1 MLLKCENCDIIPIFA
16 INYELRMLVTDYTIA
31 GCSFRL
37 QGRVA
42 EVVASHLPA
51 FEIFL
56 SPTIESQDVLAHI
69 CDDNTPIVEEFSTL
83 TTFDFEEEMAECI
96 FSRSANFYML
106 QIKGAEGCDVT
117 LTSDLSVKHIRT
129 AIATDITPDYITF
142 LRFGLWFMMGMAM
155 ALKGVSAVHSS
166 TVVCRDEAVM
176 FLGESGT
183 GKSTHTRLWL
193 KHIEGAKLL
202 NDDSPFVYEDGAR
215 MQVCGSPWSG
225 KTPCYK
231 NLRYPLRAIVRLSQ
245 APHNKIYRLSRIQS
259 IGALLPS
266 LPPAFMFDK
275 VLEDAMLGVLS
286 KVIAQVPVY
295 HLECLPDAAAAQLS
309 YTTIFGND

>member
-1 MLLKCENCDIIPIFA
+1 MQIA
-16 INYELRMLVTDYTIA
+16 DYTIA
-31 GCSFRL
+31 GCRFTL

-42 EVVASHLPA
+42 EVVASYLPS
-51 FEIFL
+51 FEVFL
-56 SPTIESQDVLAHI
+56 SPTDSSQGVLADI
-69 CDDNTPIVEEFSTL
+69 SDNYTPIAEEFTSL
-83 TTFDFEEEMAECI
+83 TTFDFEEDMAECV
-96 FSRSANFYML
+96 FSRSANYYML
-106 QIKGAEGCDVT
+106 QINGSDGCNVV
-117 LTSDLSVKHIRT
+117 LVSDLDVKHIT
-129 AIATDITPDYITF
+129 TPVAEDVTPDYVTF

-155 ALKGVSAVHSS
+155 ALQGVSAVHSS
-166 TVVCRDEAVM
+166 TVVCHDEAVM

-193 KHIEGAKLL
+193 KHIEGARLL
-202 NDDSPFVYEDGAR
+202 NDDSPFVFADDAGV
-215 MQVCGSPWSG
+215 QVCGSPWSG

-231 NLRYPLRAIVRLSQ
+231 NQQHKLRGVVRLSQ
-245 APHNKIYRLSRIQS
+245 APHNKISRLSRIMA

-275 VLEDAMLGVLS
+275 VLEDALLAVLS

-309 YTTIFGND
+309 YKTIFGDD

>member
-1 MLLKCENCDIIPIFA
+1 MQF
-16 INYELRMLVTDYTIA
+16 TDYTIA

-42 EVVASHLPA
+42 EVVTSSLPA
-51 FEIFL
+51 FEVFV
-56 SPTIESQDVLAHI
+56 SQAESSQSVLA
-69 CDDNTPIVEEFSTL
+69 CVSDDYSPVLEEFTVL
-83 TTFDFEEEMAECI
+83 TIFDFEEDMAECT
-96 FSRSANFYML
+96 FSRSAHYYKL
-106 QIKGAEGCDVT
+106 LIKGREGCNVVFLCDLDVT
-117 LTSDLSVKHIRT
+117 HIT
-129 AIATDITPDYITF
+129 TPVAGDITPDYITF

-155 ALKGVSAVHSS
+155 VLKGVSAVHSS
-166 TVVCRDEAVM
+166 TVVCRGEAVM

-202 NDDSPFVYEDGAR
+202 NDDSPFVFGGGER
-215 MQVCGSPWSG
+215 VQVCGSPWSG

-231 NLRYPLRAIVRLSQ
+231 NLQYPLRGVVRLSQ
-245 APHNKIYRLSRIQS
+245 APHNRISRLSRIQS

-266 LPPAFMFDK
+266 MPPALMFDK
-275 VLEDAMLGVLS
+275 VLEDAVLGVLS
-286 KVIAQVPVY
+286 KVIAEVPVY

-309 YTTIFGND
+309 YNTIFGDD